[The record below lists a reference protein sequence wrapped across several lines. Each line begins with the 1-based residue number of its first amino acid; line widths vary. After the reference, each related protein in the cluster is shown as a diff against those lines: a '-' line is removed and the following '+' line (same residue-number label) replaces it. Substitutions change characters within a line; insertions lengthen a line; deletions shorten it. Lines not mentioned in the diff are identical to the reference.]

1 MAQQQKPG
9 RPNDRQPDEWQQDL
23 NPNPTA
29 GQNHGVQGAG
39 TNDSLTAD
47 QIKDLHRSLTGY
59 TDTELKQIVVLP
71 AGSRLEQGATY
82 IDLQDPER
90 QEFTAMG
97 GMAAGPDHYYVP
109 KSEVGYQ
116 LWNRLLGRQDPER
129 TGESTGES
137 TGENNG

>member
-29 GQNHGVQGAG
+29 GQNHGIQGAG

-129 TGESTGES
+129 TGESA
-137 TGENNG
+137 GENNG